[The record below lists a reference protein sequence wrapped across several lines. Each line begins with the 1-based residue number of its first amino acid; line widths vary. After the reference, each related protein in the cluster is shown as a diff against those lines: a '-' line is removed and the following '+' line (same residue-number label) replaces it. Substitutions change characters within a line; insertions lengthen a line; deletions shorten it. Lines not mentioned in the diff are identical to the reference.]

1 MQSAAFTTGLLLQ
14 GIGCVSASQCSVQI
28 PHNECT
34 APEQVFTAA
43 LQFAA

>member
-1 MQSAAFTTGLLLQ
+1 MQSAAFTTGLLAQ
-14 GIGCVSASQCSVQI
+14 GIGSVSVSQCPVQI

-34 APEQVFTAA
+34 ALEQVFTAA